1 MVIYY
6 GGVIFL
12 LPSALFK
19 DFRGNKDSFDT
30 IRPYSVGYFP
40 FFSISLKQTYNP
52 LLVFTGSFG
61 VYGYDFTNCSFGNHA
76 VITADPYII
85 PYS

>member
-6 GGVIFL
+6 GGVVFL
-12 LPSALFK
+12 LPSVFFK
-19 DFRGNKDSFDT
+19 DFSGDGDSFDA

-40 FFSISLKQTYNP
+40 FFSVEFKQTSKS

>member
-40 FFSISLKQTYNP
+40 FFSVELKQICR
-52 LLVFTGSFG
+52 SFSLFRCSLG

-76 VITADPYII
+76 VITADTYII